1 MKYVIGNWKMNL
13 ATRESL
19 ALIRGVLRALQGREV
34 VPHVVIC
41 PSFTSLTEVHKLLT
55 RTRVELGAQNAGPDR
70 SGAMTGE
77 IGLAQLEDVGCKYAI
92 IGHSERRTTFHED
105 DSLIRSRLTAVLAST
120 LNPILCVGEPAEV
133 RARNEAISYVTE
145 QLHAALR
152 DQPIPRG
159 KKLIVAYEPIWAIG
173 SGQAATPQD
182 AVEMHRVIRDVVRQ
196 YARIDGDRIA
206 VVYGGS
212 VESGNAYQFLREA
225 EIDGVLVGGASLRLN
240 EFEGI
245 LKAATEVIEAQRGV

>member
-19 ALIRGVLRALQGREV
+19 ALVRGVLRALQGKEV
-34 VPHVVIC
+34 VPSVVLC

-77 IGLAQLEDVGCKYAI
+77 IGLSQLEDTGCKYAI
-92 IGHSERRTTFHED
+92 IGHSERRTMFHED
-105 DSLIRSRLTAVLAST
+105 DSLVRSRLSAVLASA

-133 RARNEAISYVTE
+133 RARNEAVSYVTE

-152 DQPIPRG
+152 DQSVPRG
-159 KKLIVAYEPIWAIG
+159 KRLIVAYEPIWAIG
-173 SGQAATPQD
+173 TGQPATPQD
-182 AVEMHRVIRDVVRQ
+182 AVEMHGAIREVVKQ
-196 YARIDGDRIA
+196 YARLDGDRVA

-212 VESGNAYQFLREA
+212 VDGANAYQFLREA
-225 EIDGVLVGGASLRLN
+225 EIDGVLVGGASLRLH

-245 LKAATEVIEAQRGV
+245 LKAAIEVIESQG